1 MIIFDTNAIKDL
13 DPHGSKADLIRLLRK
28 ANVKVAAPW
37 VVLEELSAHRLY
49 QYQRHFNLMRRQH
62 QELSALEP
70 NLAGPEPKFEGDRFA
85 QHWRNQYSEIFTE
98 IPTSQRALKAAV
110 LREAACMKPAKV
122 DTTKKS
128 GGRDVAIWFSIL
140 EYLNENPSE
149 EIFFVTSNTADF
161 GEPDEWPF
169 PLDIDLRGKS
179 HRLTQLLD
187 FEEAL
192 KRFTEEAET
201 PEGIVDDLKTRL
213 SASESMKIVAA
224 EARRKYG
231 ASGKSGEAATIR
243 VRIALDSLSVG
254 GARRVG
260 DSLWYWA
267 RATWQTYLLSHRV
280 NAPLITSW
288 DTSILFPE
296 SREQPVSIL
305 RSGRLTPLAASDLNT
320 GMKENLAADQVLLEE
335 DALIRNS
342 QLHDEEST
350 EDIQDQIATS
360 QRLLR
365 KHRRGGRTESSA
377 LQYTYL
383 VLDLL
388 RNLTGRR
395 VVPVDGPLSL
405 SLDAILETPEG
416 NIGVAVKAGPG
427 QLGFRDVEDIQ
438 LAPGALVESL
448 LIVTSRNFTSASR
461 EAIYLAQQGNGRPLE
476 VVRWVGTEDDLV
488 EETIHRLRQRMITF

>member
-28 ANVKVAAPW
+28 ADVKVAAPW
-37 VVLEELSAHRLY
+37 VVLEELSAHKLY
-49 QYQRHFNLMRRQH
+49 QYQRHFDLMRRQH
-62 QELSALEP
+62 QALAALEP

-85 QHWRNQYSEIFTE
+85 QHWRKQYSEIFTVL
-98 IPTSQRALKAAV
+98 PTSSRALKAAV

-140 EYLNENPSE
+140 EYLDENPHE

-169 PLDIDLRGKS
+169 PLDIDLKDKA

-192 KRFTEEAET
+192 KRFTEEADT
-201 PEGIVDDLKTRL
+201 PDGIEKELKTRL
-213 SASESMKIVAA
+213 SASESMKIVTA

-231 ASGKSGEAATIR
+231 VSRKSGDAATGVR
-243 VRIALDSLSVG
+243 VALDSLNVG

-280 NAPLITSW
+280 NPPLVASW

-305 RSGRLTPLAASDLNT
+305 RSGRLTPLSASDLNT
-320 GMKENLAADQVLLEE
+320 KMQESLAVDQVVLEE
-335 DALIRNS
+335 EELIRGS
-342 QLHDEEST
+342 QLHEEESV
-350 EDIQDQIATS
+350 EDIQDQISTS
-360 QRLLR
+360 QRILR
-365 KHRRGGRTESSA
+365 KHRQSHRTDGSA

-416 NIGVAVKAGPG
+416 NIGVAVKAGSG
-427 QLGFRDVEDIQ
+427 QLSFRDIEDAK
-438 LAPGALVESL
+438 LAPSALVESL
-448 LIVTSRNFTSASR
+448 LVVTSRNFTSASR
-461 EAIYLAQQGNGRPLE
+461 EAVYLAQQGNGRPLE

-488 EETIHRLRQRMITF
+488 EEKIHRLRQRMITF